1 MEGAFAQQNASGTQ
15 DWTRVGSALP
25 WIHVITALVSALGSA
40 SVITRV
46 MSQRVGGA
54 TSEVR
59 ALFLLA
65 ASDLLLALCGLL
77 GGAMLVRH
85 AGALA
90 WYRLHAAR
98 QVVCIASFFYTLNYV
113 WNVYARLRLNLWC
126 VPHPLSAQHAMP
138 SGKMTALLSGVAPP
152 LLMAPVFIGGSVG
165 GCVADCSAAYRC
177 LLTPIGA
184 PPVAAGRPIAA
195 CRPLRVY
202 GGAVFLAAFLLTLVG
217 MLALMGKCRRT
228 YRRVVTAHGY
238 LGNRQ
243 RASLRAL
250 DLRMLAHSLVFAVC
264 WAPTAC
270 LVAVRATT
278 SSTDVGGASV
288 VVLYVAQVG
297 CLHATFGVSARVK
310 GHLYVRAHGRPSR
323 RRRRAS
329 SASPRWRARAA
340 HRDGFRRGATP
351 TRRRRC
357 CERRRRARG
366 ATELEDRAPPVRR
379 HPRDSA
385 PLRRCY
391 CE

>member
-1 MEGAFAQQNASGTQ
+1 MEGAFAQHNASGTH

-25 WIHVITALVSALGSA
+25 WIHVIAALVSALGSA

-46 MSQRVGGA
+46 TSQRVGGA

-77 GGAMLVRH
+77 GGAMLVRR

-126 VPHPLSAQHAMP
+126 VPHPLSAQYAMP

-165 GCVADCSAAYRC
+165 GCVADCGAPYRC
-177 LLTPIGA
+177 LLTPVGA

-195 CRPLRVY
+195 CRPLRIY

-217 MLALMGKCRRT
+217 MLALTGKCRRT

-243 RASLRAL
+243 RASFRAL

-288 VVLYVAQVG
+288 VVLYVAQAV
-297 CLHATFGVSARVK
+297 T
-310 GHLYVRAHGRPSR
+310 
-323 RRRRAS
+323 
-329 SASPRWRARAA
+329 SASPGVLRFAA
-340 HRDGFRRGATP
+340 LA
-351 TRRRRC
+351 C
-357 CERRRRARG
+357 ARG
-366 ATELEDRAPPVRR
+366 PPGRIPARRDADAQTPLLRAQKT
-379 HPRDSA
+379 SA
-385 PLRRCY
+385 RSYRT
-391 CE
+391 

>member
-1 MEGAFAQQNASGTQ
+1 MEGAFAQHNASGTH

-25 WIHVITALVSALGSA
+25 WIHVIAALVSALGSA

-46 MSQRVGGA
+46 TSQRVGGA

-77 GGAMLVRH
+77 GGAMLVRR

-126 VPHPLSAQHAMP
+126 VPHPLSAQYAMP

-165 GCVADCSAAYRC
+165 GCVADCGAPYRC
-177 LLTPIGA
+177 LLTPVGA

-195 CRPLRVY
+195 CRPLRIY

-217 MLALMGKCRRT
+217 MLRRAWWPCARRRHRRT
-228 YRRVVTAHGY
+228 SAARPW
-238 LGNRQ
+238 
-243 RASLRAL
+243 S
-250 DLRMLAHSLVFAVC
+250 SC
-264 WAPTAC
+264 
-270 LVAVRATT
+270 T
-278 SSTDVGGASV
+278 S
-288 VVLYVAQVG
+288 
-297 CLHATFGVSARVK
+297 R
-310 GHLYVRAHGRPSR
+310 RPSR

-379 HPRDSA
+379 HPRERGKRPA
-385 PLRRCY
+385 RRRKEVCKLAIPLS
-391 CE
+391 

>member
-1 MEGAFAQQNASGTQ
+1 MCECVCACG
-15 DWTRVGSALP
+15 
-25 WIHVITALVSALGSA
+25 ALGVHRGAPRDALSSCGRGHGPFKSA
-40 SVITRV
+40 ACAHRQQAHGPDRTEPDPTRP
-46 MSQRVGGA
+46 QHGGR
-54 TSEVR
+54 VR
-59 ALFLLA
+59 AAERQRNTGLDPGWERA
-65 ASDLLLALCGLL
+65 AVDP
-77 GGAMLVRH
+77 RH
-85 AGALA
+85 H
-90 WYRLHAAR
+90 RAR